1 MKQDKYYLD
10 LEEKGY
16 YNTIDKRS
24 KDYREYK
31 QWKSTK
37 IEESYKSHKKSI
49 DKQSKG
55 LGDTIAKI
63 TKATG
68 IDKVVKFIAGEDCG
82 CDERQERFNKDFKY
96 KKVRCL
102 NEDDYKYLTNFLA
115 NKGTTIGYDDKF
127 RVIGI
132 YNYVF
137 STNEKRTTSCSSC
150 ISKIVKNLERYMKNY
165 Q

>member
-1 MKQDKYYLD
+1 M
-10 LEEKGY
+10 EEECA
-16 YNTIDKRS
+16 ID
-24 KDYREYK
+24 
-31 QWKSTK
+31 TP
-37 IEESYKSHKKSI
+37 
-49 DKQSKG
+49 
-55 LGDTIAKI
+55 
-63 TKATG
+63 
-68 IDKVVKFIAGEDCG
+68 DCG

-127 RVIGI
+127 KVIGI

>member
-10 LEEKGY
+10 LEERGF

-31 QWKSTK
+31 QWKASK
-37 IEESYKSHKKSI
+37 EGFESLKKNVES
-49 DKQSKG
+49 QSKG
-55 LGDTIAKI
+55 FGDTVAKI

>member
-10 LEEKGY
+10 LEERGY

-31 QWKSTK
+31 QWKATK
-37 IEESYKSHKKSI
+37 VEEGYKSHKKSV
-49 DKQSKG
+49 DNQSKG

-82 CDERQERFNKDFKY
+82 CDERQSRFNKEFKY
-96 KKVRCL
+96 KNVNCL
-102 NEDDYKYLTNFLA
+102 KEDDYLFLTNFFS
-115 NKGTTIGYDDKF
+115 NRRSTISYDDKT
-127 RVIGI
+127 RIILI

-137 STNEKRTTSCSSC
+137 DTNENPRTSCPSC
-150 ISKIVKNLERYMKNY
+150 VSKIVKNLERYMKNY
-165 Q
+165 K

>member
-10 LEEKGY
+10 LEERGY

-31 QWKSTK
+31 QWKATK
-37 IEESYKSHKKSI
+37 VEEGYESHKKSVE
-49 DKQSKG
+49 KQSKG

-96 KKVRCL
+96 KNVRCL